1 MARWRGRTLGRRE
14 LPRKPHAT
22 SKCLPRP
29 PPPGRARPAPTADSG
44 KAAARQL
51 ARPPDRSWSR
61 SKSCAAAGAGAGDS
75 AFSTCAEP
83 GSSFCWGPV
92 LQGSTS
98 PSSSRSSTLGQA
110 DRARR
115 EVRHPP
121 TPPPPP
127 CARRSRAPSRPLH
140 RPRVTWHTSLALHS
154 PPFLPPCAQELSST
168 PVDLWSGARSG
179 PMLRAASSASS
190 THSWRARRRAL
201 RMGRGQAQKLSA
213 SCNCCAPISLARSR
227 RRRPRSAVA
236 SACRA

>member
-22 SKCLPRP
+22 SKCLPP
-29 PPPGRARPAPTADSG
+29 PAPGRARPAPTADSG

-51 ARPPDRSWSR
+51 ARLPGRSWSR
-61 SKSCAAAGAGAGDS
+61 SRSCAAAGAGAGGS

-115 EVRHPP
+115 LV
-121 TPPPPP
+121 PPPPP
-127 CARRSRAPSRPLH
+127 LRAPQPPFPPHARIPHLPAALH

-154 PPFLPPCAQELSST
+154 PPFLPPCAQELRYA
-168 PVDLWSGARSG
+168 LGA
-179 PMLRAASSASS
+179 
-190 THSWRARRRAL
+190 
-201 RMGRGQAQKLSA
+201 GR
-213 SCNCCAPISLARSR
+213 
-227 RRRPRSAVA
+227 
-236 SACRA
+236 